1 MSINTTYLMGRVGRD
16 VEVRTVGQGN
26 SKVATFSLCT
36 GGKYKTNDGR
46 EVDDT
51 AWHSIVAWR
60 NLADLAEKYIRKGSQ
75 ILVVGRLSYRE
86 YTDNN
91 GNKKNVTDI
100 VADKI
105 ELCGSKDA
113 STQPSAP
120 QQQRVPLYQQNVAPA
135 RTTTPFPPAGD
146 PEDGDMPF

>member
-1 MSINTTYLMGRVGRD
+1 MSINTVTLLGRAGRD
-16 VEVRTVGQGN
+16 PEIRTVGQNN
-26 SKVATFSLCT
+26 SKVATFTLCT
-36 GGKYKTNDGR
+36 GGKYKTQDGR

-75 ILVVGRLSYRE
+75 ILVIGHLSYRK

-91 GNKKNVTDI
+91 GVEKNVTDI

-105 ELCGSKDA
+105 ELCGGKSESQA
-113 STQPSAP
+113 SAP
-120 QQQRVPLYQQNVAPA
+120 APQPQQN
-135 RTTTPFPPAGD
+135 RYGSTPMPVDDDLPEGD
-146 PEDGDMPF
+146 GLPF

>member
-1 MSINTTYLMGRVGRD
+1 MSVNTTYLMGRVGKD
-16 VEVRTVGQGN
+16 PEVRTVGQGN

-60 NLADLAEKYIRKGSQ
+60 NLADLADKYIRKGSQ
-75 ILVVGRLSYRE
+75 VLVVGRLSYRE

-91 GNKKNVTDI
+91 GNKKYVTDI

-105 ELCGSKDA
+105 ELCGGKQDNQSSSSPA
-113 STQPSAP
+113 EPSPTP
-120 QQQRVPLYQQNVAPA
+120 QQRFK
-135 RTTTPFPPAGD
+135 TTPLPVDDDDLPEGD
-146 PEDGDMPF
+146 GLPF

>member
-1 MSINTTYLMGRVGRD
+1 MSINTVTLLGRAGRD
-16 VEVRTVGQGN
+16 PEIRTVGQNN
-26 SKVATFSLCT
+26 SKVATFTLCT
-36 GGKYKTNDGR
+36 GGKYKTQDGR

-75 ILVVGRLSYRE
+75 ILVIGHLSYRK

-91 GNKKNVTDI
+91 GVEKNVTDI

-105 ELCGSKDA
+105 ELCGGKTESQA
-113 STQPSAP
+113 SAP
-120 QQQRVPLYQQNVAPA
+120 APQPQQN
-135 RTTTPFPPAGD
+135 RYGSTPMPVDDDLPEGD
-146 PEDGDMPF
+146 GLPF

>member
-1 MSINTTYLMGRVGRD
+1 MSINTVYLLGRAGKD
-16 VEVRTVGQGN
+16 PEVRTVGQGN

-60 NLADLAEKYIRKGSQ
+60 NLAELAEKYIRKGSQ

-91 GNKKNVTDI
+91 GNNKYVTDI

-105 ELCGSKDA
+105 ELCGGKQDNQS
-113 STQPSAP
+113 SSSPAP
-120 QQQRVPLYQQNVAPA
+120 QQRVPLYQQAAQVPV
-135 RTTTPFPPAGD
+135 PPAPV
-146 PEDGDMPF
+146 PEDGDLPF

>member
-1 MSINTTYLMGRVGRD
+1 MSINTVYLLGRAGKD
-16 VEVRTVGQGN
+16 PEARTVGQGN

-75 ILVVGRLSYRE
+75 VLVVGRLSYRE
-86 YTDNN
+86 YTDSN
-91 GNKKNVTDI
+91 GNKKYVTDI

-105 ELCGSKDA
+105 ELCGGKQDNQS
-113 STQPSAP
+113 SSSPAP
-120 QQQRVPLYQQNVAPA
+120 QQRVPLYQQAAQVPAAPEP
-135 RTTTPFPPAGD
+135 TDDLPF
-146 PEDGDMPF
+146 

>member
-1 MSINTTYLMGRVGRD
+1 MSINTVYLLGRAGKD
-16 VEVRTVGQGN
+16 PEVRTVGQGN

-75 ILVVGRLSYRE
+75 VLVVGRLSYRE
-86 YTDNN
+86 YTDSN
-91 GNKKNVTDI
+91 GNKKYVTDI

-105 ELCGSKDA
+105 ELCGGKQDNQSSSSPA
-113 STQPSAP
+113 EPT
-120 QQQRVPLYQQNVAPA
+120 QQRVPLYQQAAQVPAAPEP
-135 RTTTPFPPAGD
+135 TDDLPF
-146 PEDGDMPF
+146 